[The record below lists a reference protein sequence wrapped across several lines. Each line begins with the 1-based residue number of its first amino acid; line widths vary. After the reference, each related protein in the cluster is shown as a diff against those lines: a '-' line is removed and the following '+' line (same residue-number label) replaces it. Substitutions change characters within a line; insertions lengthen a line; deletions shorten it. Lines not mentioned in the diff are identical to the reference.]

1 MVDANI
7 RAHDARNYQLPGRVS
22 LWFRQKGS
30 VADADWKEL
39 GNVIDP
45 TLAPQLEHLD
55 HFTQRRGVRAKDR
68 SIVSSRSAQL
78 NFSIDEINIHNL
90 QFAFGSSAAVEDST
104 VDVLDSKVKAN
115 PGTGLTI
122 DLGELD
128 IEDGSVVV
136 RSPVL
141 EDEVTFTLGVDYS
154 VDIATGIITIIGG
167 ALASADPVTGV
178 PEVHV
183 FYRKNVETQ
192 KFTIFPG
199 SDIEGQAQFQILTP
213 GGNQEVVTFGNVT
226 IKNNGDI
233 GIGDGTDWRKI
244 ALQLD
249 ILEDD
254 NGDLGTHH
262 TVYSEE
268 LE

>member
-22 LWFRQKGS
+22 LWFRKKGS
-30 VADADWKEL
+30 TNDADWREL

-45 TLAPQLEHLD
+45 TLAPQIERLD

-68 SIVSSRSAQL
+68 SLVSSRSAQL
-78 NFSIDEINIHNL
+78 NFSIDEINLHNL
-90 QFAFGSSAAVEDST
+90 QFAFGNIDAPTDST
-104 VDVLDSKVKAN
+104 VDVNDSKVKAN
-115 PGTGLTI
+115 PGSGGTI
-122 DLGELD
+122 NLGELD

-136 RSPVL
+136 RNTVL
-141 EDEVTFTLGVDYS
+141 EDEVTYTAGVDYS
-154 VDIATGIITIIGG
+154 IDIATGIITILAG
-167 ALASADPVTGV
+167 ALASSVDV
-178 PEVHV
+178 PEIHV

-192 KFTIFPG
+192 QFKLFPG
-199 SDIEGQAQFQILTP
+199 TDVEGEAKFQVLTP
-213 GGNQEVVTFGNVT
+213 AGMQWVAVFKNVT

-233 GIGDGTDWRKI
+233 GIGDGQDWQKI
-244 ALQLD
+244 ALTLD

-254 NGDLGTHH
+254 DGDLGTLH

-268 LE
+268 LD